1 MRGCLMNISEAQF
14 KQELEELERSFNNLA
29 PELEITVR
37 DPLLGVEGF
46 VVVWNTPRDDTGD
59 LAPFGKGGTRITPA
73 TSLNEIKMLARIMAL
88 KNAAAGLPIG
98 GAKSGLCD
106 DPNSEGFE
114 RRLRR
119 YAQLVSPL
127 LVERGGIWGGFGF
140 DIGVKP
146 QHAEWVCDEL
156 KSFDCFTGK
165 SIEQG
170 GTDYDREGIAGF
182 GVSEAAACALE
193 SEGTSVQGA
202 TFAVQGAGAMGAAI
216 VRFFGDAGGVLKAIA
231 DPSLGGC
238 WTFPKGASEEFR
250 TAIAEHHLD
259 RAKNLAQEEGT
270 STALEAVLGQEVDV
284 LFPAAVQD
292 VITMDTVATVK
303 ARIVVEGANSP
314 CKPPTRTVLH
324 DRGVLVLPD
333 FIVNSGGIIAAFVE
347 MTSNVS
353 NEENKKSKKKVLEA
367 KATTRAK
374 VRDNVT
380 QVLNLTDSFRLEPS
394 VAARY
399 LALTRIFASI

>member
-1 MRGCLMNISEAQF
+1 MNISEAQF

-37 DPLLGVEGF
+37 DPRLGVEGF
-46 VVVWNTPRDDTGD
+46 VVVWNTPRENTGS

-73 TSLNEIKMLARIMAL
+73 TSLDEIKMLARIMAL

-106 DPNSEGFE
+106 NPRSEGFE
-114 RRLRR
+114 TRLRR

-156 KSFDCFTGK
+156 NSYRCFTGK
-165 SIEQG
+165 SIELG
-170 GTDYDREGIAGF
+170 GTDYDREGIAGY
-182 GVSEAAACALE
+182 GVSEAAVCGLE
-193 SEGTSVQGA
+193 SKGVSAHGA

-216 VRFFGDAGGVLKAIA
+216 VRFFSEAGGVLKSIA

-238 WTFPKGASEEFR
+238 WIFSEGASKELCS
-250 TAIAEHHLD
+250 AIASHDVE
-259 RAKNLAQEEGT
+259 RARALAQDEGEQL
-270 STALEAVLGQEVDV
+270 ALEAVLAQDVDV

-292 VITMDTVATVK
+292 VITMDTVSSVR
-303 ARIVVEGANSP
+303 ARMVVEGANSP
-314 CKPPTRTVLH
+314 CKPPTRSILH
-324 DRGVLVLPD
+324 ERGVLVLPD

-347 MTSNVS
+347 MTSEVS
-353 NEENKKSKKKVLEA
+353 NEENLKNKAKVVEA
-367 KATTRAK
+367 KAMTRNK
-374 VRDNVT
+374 VRENVT
-380 QVLNLTDSFRLEPS
+380 QVLQLSHSFGLEPS
-394 VAARY
+394 LVARFF
-399 LALTRIFASI
+399 ALRRIFGNS